1 MADQTIGTL
10 ENLSDIADDALL
22 VVEYNGK
29 AYNLTGAQW
38 KSYAIAAAQSVQKG
52 DKGDPGE
59 KGDPGDKGD
68 PGVGIRSI
76 QQVQGGQQ
84 SGQANV
90 LRITMEDGQ
99 ASQFTV
105 YNGQSGARV
114 IQVVTQE
121 SSADGGV
128 NIITFR
134 DDEGNLGTARVRNGT
149 TGRAGVSPTVTVTA
163 IAGGHR
169 VTITDA
175 SGSQS
180 FDVLDGEDGDG
191 AGDMLASAYDPELTV
206 KTAGG
211 IAAYV
216 QTQIGD
222 ALEGSY

>member
-10 ENLSDIADDALL
+10 ENLSDITDDALL

-29 AYNLTGAQW
+29 AYSLTGAQW
-38 KSYAIAAAQSVQKG
+38 KGYAIAAAQSVQKG
-52 DKGDPGE
+52 DKGD
-59 KGDPGDKGD
+59 KGNKGDKGD
-68 PGVGIRSI
+68 PGVGIQSI
-76 QQVQGGQQ
+76 QQVQSSQQ
-84 SGQANV
+84 SGRPNV

-99 ASQFTV
+99 TSEFTV

-134 DDEGNLGTARVRNGT
+134 DDEGSLGTARVRNGT
-149 TGRAGVSPTVTVTA
+149 TGRAGVSPTVTVTT
-163 IAGGHR
+163 IANGHR

-180 FDVLDGEDGDG
+180 FDVLNGEDGDG
-191 AGDMLASAYDPELTV
+191 AGDMLASAYDPGLTV
-206 KTAGG
+206 ETAGG